1 MVVFAIK
8 PYHTIWSKNLRG
20 FGENTLNEIDILQ
33 LHEIIFCKYNASFH
47 VPFLFNELSDW
58 ERK

>member
-1 MVVFAIK
+1 MVVFGIK

-47 VPFLFNELSDW
+47 VLFLFNELSD
-58 ERK
+58 